1 MLLTDVCS
9 QPVIFSGTGNLP
21 PATPLNYIPSCI
33 VGFIFNYVIRRRHF
47 AWWSKYNYVLSAG
60 LDSAYAIG
68 TILIF
73 FCLQYP
79 RNGTIGANSIQS
91 WWGNLGYADTVDGNK
106 IPYHVLADGQTFGPP
121 AGSW

>member
-47 AWWSKYNYVLSAG
+47 SWWTKYNCQSFSYYLYRS
-60 LDSAYAIG
+60 
-68 TILIF
+68 F
-73 FCLQYP
+73 F
-79 RNGTIGANSIQS
+79 
-91 WWGNLGYADTVDGNK
+91 
-106 IPYHVLADGQTFGPP
+106 F
-121 AGSW
+121 

>member
-47 AWWSKYNYVLSAG
+47 SWWTKYNYILSAG
-60 LDSAYAIG
+60 LDSGVAISI
-68 TILIF
+68 ILIYF
-73 FCLQYP
+73 ALFYP
-79 RNGTIGANSIQS
+79 QNGTIGENNIMA
-91 WWGNLGYADTVDGNK
+91 WWGNTVSFNTADANK
-106 IPYHVLADGQTFGPP
+106 AALWSVADGETFG
-121 AGSW
+121 